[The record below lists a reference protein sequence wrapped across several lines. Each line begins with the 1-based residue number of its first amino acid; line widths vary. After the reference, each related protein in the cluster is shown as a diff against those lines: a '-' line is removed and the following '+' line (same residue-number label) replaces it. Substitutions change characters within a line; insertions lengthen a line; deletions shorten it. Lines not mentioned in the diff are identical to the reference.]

1 MNQLKITLQSKYF
14 LLLLFSLT
22 IILIIVKTKVII
34 YHSIY
39 NINDNKFVGI
49 VDKIN
54 KNTITLKSKENLII
68 QTDEFPYQLGDKIEV
83 IGKLNV
89 PKKNTIPNTFNY
101 QEYLYNQKIFYTLN
115 PSSIKLISKN
125 NNIIYKIKTY
135 LENYFNNF
143 KSKDILNTL
152 LLGNLSILD
161 NNIYNSY
168 QENGISHLLSI
179 SGIHI
184 SFIIL
189 ILSKIKKKKNILYDF
204 FLLFLIS
211 FIFLLTN
218 KSIPILRILIYQ
230 ILSILNKRLK
240 LNINTINLF
249 YYSIIIPLIINPS
262 YIYQKGFLYSYSI
275 SFILI
280 KNKDYL
286 TGNYFI
292 KILKI
297 SFISFL
303 FSIPLN
309 IYYNYSINLLSIIFN
324 MIYVPIFSLIILPL
338 VFLTP
343 IVTIL
348 DYPLFLLNDFLNK
361 LSIFFNNISFGIIIL
376 KKINIYILIIYYII
390 FYFII
395 KLILNKSKK
404 GLIILFL
411 LMFIH
416 SNINYIIKD
425 NYYLT
430 IDVSQGDSSLV
441 SINNYNLLIDTG
453 GLYNKEI
460 SKNTITM
467 LKSFGISKI
476 DTLLLTHGDYDH
488 MGEAINLVNN
498 FKVEKVIFN
507 CGPYND
513 LEKELIKVLDKKKIK
528 YKSCINEFNLD
539 KTKFYL
545 LQTNIFDNEN
555 DNSNVLYFEF
565 NKYKFLLMGDAS
577 STTEKE
583 IMNKYNLP
591 SIDILKVGHHGSKT
605 SSSKEFINEI
615 NPKYSLIS
623 VGKNNRYGHPNK
635 EVLDT
640 LKNSKIYRTDQ
651 DGSIM
656 FKIKNNKLQ
665 IETCTP

>member
-22 IILIIVKTKVII
+22 IILIIVKTKII
-34 YHSIY
+34 TYHSIY

-83 IGKLNV
+83 IGKLNI

-101 QEYLYNQKIFYTLN
+101 QKYLYNQKIFYTLN

-125 NNIIYKIKTY
+125 KNIIYKIKTY

-249 YYSIIIPLIINPS
+249 YYSIIIPLIINPF

-324 MIYVPIFSLIILPL
+324 IIYVPIFSLIILPL

-343 IVTIL
+343 IVNIL

-411 LMFIH
+411 LIFIH
-416 SNINYIIKD
+416 SNINNIFKD

-467 LKSFGISKI
+467 LKSFGINKI

-488 MGEAINLVNN
+488 MGEAINLVEN

-545 LQTNIFDNEN
+545 LQTYIFDNEN
-555 DNSNVLYFEF
+555 DNSNVLYFEL

-577 STTEKE
+577 TTTEKE
-583 IMNKYNLP
+583 IMNKYNLHD
-591 SIDILKVGHHGSKT
+591 IDVLKVGHHGSKT

-615 NPKYSLIS
+615 NPKYSVIS

-635 EVLDT
+635 EVLSN
-640 LKNSKIYRTDQ
+640 LEGSKIYRTDD
-651 DGSIM
+651 DGSVV
-656 FKIKNNKLQ
+656 FKIKNNNLK
-665 IETCTP
+665 IETCSP